1 MTVRPPKPGRCATRL
16 TSGWLLSL
24 MCCVALACGSA
35 DTGGD
40 EATTKD
46 SGGLPTPDA
55 PADDEGCQSL
65 TLGHDGPD
73 SPVVGDQ
80 WAVFL
85 RCDEA
90 TLVGASVLTVDPVDA
105 AEIDENLVIFR
116 EAGPCTVRLQVGSRA
131 ASLDVLVNP

>member
-1 MTVRPPKPGRCATRL
+1 LTVRPPKPGHHSTRP
-16 TSGWLLSL
+16 TSVWLFSL
-24 MCCVALACGSA
+24 VCSAAWACGSA
-35 DTGGD
+35 DTGGA

-46 SGGLPTPDA
+46 SGGLPTPDG
-55 PADDEGCQSL
+55 PAADEGCESL

-90 TLVGASVLTVDPVDA
+90 TLVGASVLTVDPVEA

-131 ASLDVLVNP
+131 ASLDVVVNP